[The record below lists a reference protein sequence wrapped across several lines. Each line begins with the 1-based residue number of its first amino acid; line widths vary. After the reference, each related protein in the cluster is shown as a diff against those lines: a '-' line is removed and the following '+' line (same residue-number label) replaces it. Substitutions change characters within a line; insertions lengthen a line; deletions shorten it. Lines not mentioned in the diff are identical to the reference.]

1 MRIKEASS
9 KRLANGVVMV
19 NYDDKRDFYR
29 MMLNSDVSV
38 TIIDD
43 EANSTIFATCRDLS
57 ATGMAIE
64 MSHPIE
70 LNTNVRVSVDSSS
83 STVQPLDVQG
93 KVVRVTEESTDTY
106 LIGINIAEID

>member
-1 MRIKEASS
+1 MRIKESGLVLS
-9 KRLANGVVMV
+9 IYGVVMV
-19 NYDDKRDFYR
+19 NYDDKRNFYR

-43 EANSTIFATCRDLS
+43 EANSTTFATCRDLS

-70 LNTNVRVSVDSSS
+70 LNTNVRVSVDSSGAS
-83 STVQPLDVQG
+83 VQPLDVRG
-93 KVVRVTEESTDTY
+93 KVIRVTEEGSECY

>member
-1 MRIKEASS
+1 
-9 KRLANGVVMV
+9 MV
-19 NYDDKRDFYR
+19 NSDDKRNFYR

-43 EANSTIFATCRDLS
+43 EANSNIFATCRDLS

-64 MSHPIE
+64 MTHPIE
-70 LNTNVRVSVDSSS
+70 LQTNVRVSVESSGDS
-83 STVQPLDVQG
+83 VLPLDVKG
-93 KVVRVTEESTDTY
+93 KVVRVTEEGDERY

>member
-1 MRIKEASS
+1 
-9 KRLANGVVMV
+9 MV

-43 EANSTIFATCRDLS
+43 EANSTILATCRDLS

-70 LNTNVRVSVDSSS
+70 LNTNVRVSIESTS